1 MFRLIGCDHLKSV
14 RTTIPMD
21 LILVKD
27 NKAIDVEASVVSV
40 RNSLKARTPEEVDAI
55 LRAVHMR
62 ANGIRKSDDK
72 NERFRMYWIALE
84 TIINLDGKK
93 TNIADRIETALI
105 KHYENNNPGKKY
117 KIKNGYEIKAIKD
130 DRIGQFH
137 HAIEKPDRINQLKS
151 ILDDLIRSEVGL
163 SHKGFARQYLE
174 EIR

>member
-1 MFRLIGCDHLKSV
+1 MTLPTGYKSLKIGA
-14 RTTIPMD
+14 
-21 LILVKD
+21 ILVKD
-27 NKAIDVEASVVSV
+27 NSAEDIESSVFSV
-40 RNSLKARTPEEVDAI
+40 RKSLETRTPYETETI

-105 KHYENNNPGKKY
+105 KLYENNNPGKKY
-117 KIKNGYEIKAIKD
+117 KIKNGYEIKDIKD

-137 HAIEKPDRINQLKS
+137 HAIEKHDRINQLKS

>member
-1 MFRLIGCDHLKSV
+1 MPTGYKSLKIGA
-14 RTTIPMD
+14 
-21 LILVKD
+21 ILVKD
-27 NKAIDVEASVVSV
+27 NSAEDIESSVFSV
-40 RNSLKARTPEEVDAI
+40 RKSLETRTPYETETI

-105 KHYENNNPGKKY
+105 KLYENNNPGKKY
-117 KIKNGYEIKAIKD
+117 KIKNGYEIKDIKD

-137 HAIEKPDRINQLKS
+137 HAIEKHDRINQLKS